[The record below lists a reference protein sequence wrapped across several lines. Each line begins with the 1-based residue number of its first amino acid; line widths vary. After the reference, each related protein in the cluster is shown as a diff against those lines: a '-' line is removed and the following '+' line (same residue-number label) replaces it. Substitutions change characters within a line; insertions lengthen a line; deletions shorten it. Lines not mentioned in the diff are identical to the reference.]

1 MHTTHR
7 FSYVYHLVGTCLN
20 NAFRSSSRP
29 ITTNGLFDFFFHILN
44 SFLPFCESSGKMC
57 VLQFTLYRN
66 VHVLT
71 SVGLRYPR
79 TGYPNR
85 NRQFCKESEPEI
97 WKKSIPGTE
106 SESAQYP
113 KGTRRF
119 LKYDW
124 IAIITLFLVK
134 LANW

>member
-1 MHTTHR
+1 MQKYLNYVTVYTFVNIYQDLLIFNNYEHFYYENT
-7 FSYVYHLVGTCLN
+7 SY
-20 NAFRSSSRP
+20 S
-29 ITTNGLFDFFFHILN
+29 
-44 SFLPFCESSGKMC
+44 
-57 VLQFTLYRN
+57 LYAIHEYN
-66 VHVLT
+66 IYI

-79 TGYPNR
+79 TGYPNW
-85 NRQFCKESEPEI
+85 NRQFCKELELEI